1 MQESNQKNRDLRSSL
16 VKYAGFLLSRRP
28 YFSAQIRKKL
38 TEKAIRSDQSNQVD
52 LIEAIIEEL
61 EAAKYLND
69 DYLLAGYIQQKLNK
83 LQGPKIIRLKLRQ
96 LGLKSE
102 QITKALKNESLLE
115 HVEHAKQKL
124 VAKYPNLDSFQIK
137 AKLYQRGF

>member
-1 MQESNQKNRDLRSSL
+1 MPESSQKNKDLRGSL

-38 TEKAIRSDQSNQVD
+38 AEKANRLDQPNQGD
-52 LIEAIIEEL
+52 LIEAIIQEL

-69 DYLLAGYIQQKLNK
+69 DYLLAGYIQQKLSK
-83 LQGPKIIRLKLRQ
+83 LQGPKIIHLKLRQ

-102 QITKALKNESLLE
+102 QITKALKNENLLE
-115 HVEHAKQKL
+115 HIDHAKQKL
-124 VAKYPNLDSFQIK
+124 ATKYSNLDSFQIK

>member
-1 MQESNQKNRDLRSSL
+1 MQESSQKNKDLRSSL

-38 TEKAIRSDQSNQVD
+38 TEKAIKSNESNQGE

-69 DYLLAGYIQQKLNK
+69 DYLLAGYIQQKLNR
-83 LQGPKIIRLKLRQ
+83 LQGPKIIHLKLRL

-102 QITKALKNESLLE
+102 QIAKALNNESLLGQI
-115 HVEHAKQKL
+115 EHAKQKL
-124 VAKYPNLDSFQIK
+124 ATKYSNLDSFQIK

>member
-1 MQESNQKNRDLRSSL
+1 MQESNQKNKDLRSSL

-38 TEKAIRSDQSNQVD
+38 TEKASRSEQSNQGD
-52 LIEAIIEEL
+52 LIEVIIEEL

-83 LQGPKIIRLKLRQ
+83 LHGPKIISFKLRQ
-96 LGLKSE
+96 LGLKPE
-102 QITKALKNESLLE
+102 LITKALKNENLLDQIE
-115 HVEHAKQKL
+115 QAKQKL
-124 VAKYPNLDSFQIK
+124 AAKYANLDSFQVK